1 MNKFLRHTFY
11 CIYNHFF
18 NQANTINSLYFQ
30 KFIINFA
37 VKGRKLMWPTSKIYL
52 IRIIVGCIIFFYS
65 TSLFSQELLEQKRIF
80 EKGEQSVFS
89 DPDESIKVGI
99 YFLKNKYKPASLC
112 HLMQAE
118 SFNTKGNYNKAL
130 EHVFEAGSAKIP
142 ETDSLKISVLLLK
155 AKIIGNLGL
164 NGIATNY
171 LDEAENILKKTNED
185 HIKEDLYTTLLLE
198 RVWSN
203 QRLNRYDYSLSL
215 LKGAKQ
221 FGAVFKTNSFLAHGI
236 ASLKKGEYVISEMNL
251 NNSLQEYSK
260 SKVPNTLLKIQ
271 IYTNLA
277 KLYLFKKQYN
287 LSIDTLKI
295 ALGEA
300 KRIGNSDLIREIDD
314 LIATNY
320 FELGNKEDYTKYN
333 TEMMTLWVQ
342 LNSSDVEAINLL
354 YKLIE
359 KEKGNQYKSR
369 EAEHSVFLLVLMIVL
384 VLSILGGV
392 ALYVSTKRK
401 ERHFIEIQNFLEF
414 RNRLT
419 HSKPVKTDTLK
430 KIVVPTETEQA
441 VLEKLKKFELT
452 EEYINKDMSLAMLA
466 SKVDVNT
473 KYLSEIINKHYQDNF
488 NTYINKLR
496 INYIIKKLEND
507 SQYSLYKISYLA
519 EACGFSSHT
528 SFTNVFKSITGISP
542 RVFIRFLEDNKKTG
556 KKRGIGNYC
565 IVILCFLYFNVSG
578 QTTKEVVSV
587 TKNLNPY
594 KNPDEAIRIGDS
606 LYNDTRNPVL
616 VRVNGLS
623 LASDGYASKREY
635 KKALDKVLIANEL
648 LKNSDNK
655 VQQIRTLT
663 AIAMKFQQLKVY
675 DKAIDYLDQAKE
687 IIDKYPYKDSV
698 RGSTAINYNVKGIIF
713 KEQLSCDIAI
723 NYFNKAIE
731 EYNKLK
737 NKDYAASQ
745 ISIIKYN
752 IGNCYLQAY
761 DYEPAR
767 KNFNEA
773 LKYAE
778 MANANSLKAFAL
790 KGMALVYTG
799 QGDYKSSI
807 NNLKEAMNVSEEVED
822 VVLNMAIY
830 NALSNNYWSLGDWRS
845 HRVYNRKYLEAQE
858 KLTSSERE
866 AVSNSVDELLK
877 NENKKLT
884 DLNRDFYYKVSILGL
899 LMLIVVIVVFFYYKR
914 QNKIIN
920 KLQEKINSAK

>member
-1 MNKFLRHTFY
+1 M
-11 CIYNHFF
+11 
-18 NQANTINSLYFQ
+18 
-30 KFIINFA
+30 INFA
-37 VKGRKLMWPTSKIYL
+37 VKGRKLMWHTSKICFL
-52 IRIIVGCIIFFYS
+52 KIITGCIIFFHG

-89 DPDESIKVGI
+89 DPDESIKVGV

-118 SFNTKGNYNKAL
+118 SYNTKGNYNKAL
-130 EHVFEAGSAKIP
+130 EHVFEADVTKTSD
-142 ETDSLKISVLLLK
+142 TDSLKIGILLLK

-171 LDEAENILKKTNED
+171 LDEAENILKSTNED
-185 HIKEDLYTTLLLE
+185 HIKEDLYSALLLE

-203 QRLNRYDYSLSL
+203 QRLNRYDYSLNL
-215 LKGAKQ
+215 LKKASKPD
-221 FGAVFKTNSFLAHGI
+221 AVFKTNSFLAQGI
-236 ASLKKGEYVISEMNL
+236 ASLKKGEYKISEINL
-251 NNSLQEYSK
+251 NNSLQEYNK
-260 SKVPNTLLKIQ
+260 SKIPNTLLKIQ
-271 IYTNLA
+271 IYANLA
-277 KLYLFKKQYN
+277 KLYSLNKEYIR
-287 LSIDTLKI
+287 SIDTLRI

-300 KRIGNSDLIREIDD
+300 KRIGNYDLIREIDD

-342 LNSSDVEAINLL
+342 LNSSDVEAINLF

-369 EAEHSVFLLVLMIVL
+369 ATEHSVFLLVLMIVL

-392 ALYVSTKRK
+392 ALYLSTKRK
-401 ERHFIEIQNFLEF
+401 ERHFKEIQNFLEF
-414 RNRLT
+414 RDRLT
-419 HSKPVKTDTLK
+419 HSKPAKTDAAK
-430 KIVVPTETEQA
+430 KIVVPTETEQV
-441 VLEKLKKFELT
+441 VLEKLKQFENT
-452 EEYINKDMSLAMLA
+452 DEYINKDMSLAMLA

-507 SQYSLYKISYLA
+507 PQYSLYKISYLA

-528 SFTNVFKSITGISP
+528 SFTNVFKAITGISP
-542 RVFIRFLEDNKKTG
+542 IVFIRFLEDKKKPG

-565 IVILCFLYFNVSG
+565 MVIFCFMFFNVSG
-578 QTTKEVVSV
+578 QTTKEGISM

-606 LYNDTRNPVL
+606 LYNNTKNPLL

-623 LASDGYASKREY
+623 LASDGYASKRDY
-635 KKALDKVLIANEL
+635 KKALDKVLVANEL

-655 VQQIRTLT
+655 GLQIRTLT
-663 AIAMKFQQLKVY
+663 AIAMKLQQLKVY
-675 DKAIDYLDQAKE
+675 DKAIDYLDQAKVL
-687 IIDKYPYKDSV
+687 IDKYPYKDSV
-698 RGSTAINYNVKGIIF
+698 IGSTAINYNVKGLIF

-731 EYNKLK
+731 QYNKLK

-745 ISIIKYN
+745 ISIVKYN
-752 IGNCYLQAY
+752 IGNCYLQTS
-761 DYEPAR
+761 DYEPAK
-767 KNFNEA
+767 KNFDEA

-778 MANANSLKAFAL
+778 QANANSLKAFAL

-799 QGDYKSSI
+799 QGEYKSSI
-807 NNLKEAMNVSEEVED
+807 SRLQEAMRISEDVED
-822 VVLNMAIY
+822 IVLNMAIY
-830 NALSNNYWSLGDWRS
+830 NALSNNYWSSGDLRS

-877 NENKKLT
+877 NENKKLA
-884 DLNRDFYYKVSILGL
+884 DLDSDFYYKASILGL
-899 LMLIVVIVVFFYYKR
+899 LIMIVAIFIFYFYKK
-914 QNKIIN
+914 QSKILSV
-920 KLQEKINSAK
+920 LQAAINSSK